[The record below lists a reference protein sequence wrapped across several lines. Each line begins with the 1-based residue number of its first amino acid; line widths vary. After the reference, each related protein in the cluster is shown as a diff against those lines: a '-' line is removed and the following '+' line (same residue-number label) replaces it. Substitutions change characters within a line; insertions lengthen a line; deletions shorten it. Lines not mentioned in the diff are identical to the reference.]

1 MAWAARSGCRS
12 IATNTAQ
19 PSQVWKGAGRWR
31 LGGGG
36 AAGRGGGGSNHGPE
50 CVEIAIA
57 PAATVHVRDSK
68 DTQRAQ
74 LAFTGASWTEF
85 VSSVRR

>member
-1 MAWAARSGCRS
+1 MTS
-12 IATNTAQ
+12 T
-19 PSQVWKGAGRWR
+19 R
-31 LGGGG
+31 LEWFKSSYS
-36 AAGRGGGGSNHGPE
+36 SNDGPD

-68 DTQRAQ
+68 DTRRAQ

>member
-1 MAWAARSGCRS
+1 MTS
-12 IATNTAQ
+12 T
-19 PSQVWKGAGRWR
+19 R
-31 LGGGG
+31 LEWFKSSHS
-36 AAGRGGGGSNHGPE
+36 SNDGPD

>member
-1 MAWAARSGCRS
+1 MTS
-12 IATNTAQ
+12 T
-19 PSQVWKGAGRWR
+19 R
-31 LGGGG
+31 LEWFKSSYS
-36 AAGRGGGGSNHGPE
+36 SNDGPD

-68 DTQRAQ
+68 DAQRAQ